1 MHVNAVILFF
11 DKQSVIAREKS
22 LYNHIHCYGLALQC
36 LSLYSD
42 FIQTFDILLQQV
54 CECTFA
60 AS

>member
-1 MHVNAVILFF
+1 MNTVILSF

-22 LYNHIHCYGLALQC
+22 LYNHMHCCAEGLALQC